1 MTLDENSNKIGSI
14 ASSYL
19 KIFLKLEER
28 LSHSIKLLKLITNSI
43 YLIILTHLLTKL
55 L

>member
-1 MTLDENSNKIGSI
+1 MTLDQKSHKTLCI

-19 KIFLKLEER
+19 KIFLKLEEKF
-28 LSHSIKLLKLITNSI
+28 SHNSKILKILVNSL

>member
-1 MTLDENSNKIGSI
+1 MTLDQNINKTGNI
-14 ASSYL
+14 ASSYV

-28 LSHSIKLLKLITNSI
+28 LSHSIKILKLITNSI